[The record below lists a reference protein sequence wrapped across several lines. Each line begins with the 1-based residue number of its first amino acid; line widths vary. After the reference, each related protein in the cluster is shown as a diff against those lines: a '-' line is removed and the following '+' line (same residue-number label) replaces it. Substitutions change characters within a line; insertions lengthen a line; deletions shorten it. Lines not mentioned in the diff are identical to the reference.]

1 MSKRMHGV
9 MNKFSLEQKESK
21 RNQLLQRIKGKPVE
35 AYGNG
40 TMGYKITNGTNA
52 GKILAHVRTPKKN
65 TLDQHISIYMKEHW
79 KQWWLTYVIM
89 TTLTVGYLWGVG
101 IIQIMYN
108 WIIFWIIVIFI
119 SAWLGLNVW

>member
-65 TLDQHISIYMKEHW
+65 TLD
-79 KQWWLTYVIM
+79 
-89 TTLTVGYLWGVG
+89 
-101 IIQIMYN
+101 
-108 WIIFWIIVIFI
+108 
-119 SAWLGLNVW
+119 

>member
-40 TMGYKITNGTNA
+40 TMGYKITNGPMQVKFLPMC
-52 GKILAHVRTPKKN
+52 GHQKKIL
-65 TLDQHISIYMKEHW
+65 
-79 KQWWLTYVIM
+79 
-89 TTLTVGYLWGVG
+89 
-101 IIQIMYN
+101 
-108 WIIFWIIVIFI
+108 
-119 SAWLGLNVW
+119 